1 MTIPHAIRRLVLL
14 GLVMIGGSGMAAAQS
29 TVTNPT
35 TVQFD
40 ISADDATLVVRYDL
54 LIYRVSDLT
63 TVVRTVT
70 LGKPTPSAGV
80 DTGDPGC
87 PFMISVDFSVLTSWP
102 LPNGTYQARVVAVG
116 SSGQGVSDL
125 SNIFDFATTIPPT
138 CSYGVSPTSG
148 TVPAGG
154 GTVTLA
160 IAASPSTCAWAA
172 TSDSLWAT
180 LSAPS
185 GVGVG
190 AVTVTVAANTGT
202 GRTATLLVAGTT
214 VTITQAA
221 VACGYTLSTALLA
234 VGATGGESLVTL
246 TPTLPTCT
254 WTVTNPAAWLT
265 VTPMSGTGTSD
276 LRVTVSA
283 NTGAVRQASVVI
295 GWQTLAVIQAAA
307 TGGAPPQA
315 PQNVIIK

>member
-70 LGKPTPSAGV
+70 LGKPA
-80 DTGDPGC
+80 PGSDGT
-87 PFMISVDFSVLTSWP
+87 IQVDFSVLTSWP

-125 SNIFDFATTIPPT
+125 SNIFDFATTIPT

>member
-40 ISADDATLVVRYDL
+40 ISAVDATLVVRYDL

-70 LGKPTPSAGV
+70 LGKPTPSAWV
-80 DTGDPGC
+80 D
-87 PFMISVDFSVLTSWP
+87 IVDFSGLTSCP